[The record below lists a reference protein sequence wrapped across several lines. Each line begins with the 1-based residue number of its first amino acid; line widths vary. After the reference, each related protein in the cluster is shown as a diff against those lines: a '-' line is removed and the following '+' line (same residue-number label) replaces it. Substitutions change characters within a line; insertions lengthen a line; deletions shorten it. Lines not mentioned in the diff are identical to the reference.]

1 MEEEL
6 LTVVVVEEDANAFE
20 AKVLGHEFA
29 HLVEQACE
37 VPLTADFASK
47 LKGVCHLL
55 FSLIY
60 LSPCLS
66 LLELHRQEVTHNPH
80 DLLVCRLE
88 THMLISLLV

>member
-37 VPLTADFASK
+37 VPLTADFASE